1 MKLKYLLMGA
11 LVGVAFTACTSDD
24 EPTVNNGEKFVNGL
38 DKYVAVHFQM
48 PGNAT
53 TRTLDGFALASEDE
67 VAVDAATFMFFN
79 GENQVAAP
87 YSLTKKTD
95 DQGVEHLV
103 DAEGNTLDPWTDHA
117 EGETVDKTSSPVI
130 VMKNPSAYPTEL
142 VVLLNYDGAVS
153 QSMTLTQL
161 EAVVADYATGKQE
174 KGKFV
179 MSNSVYY
186 DASGNEIVGAP
197 VTSANIFEDPKDA
210 KNAPVEVYV
219 ERVLAK
225 VDLALSDNLKTNSG
239 NDDITITV
247 DGWWLGYENTQ
258 SYLVKNLSESYN
270 FGANIDATWWN
281 DAANFRSYWADAAE
295 YKVGNHKITDA
306 VAAGTSIY
314 TQENTAFMLT
324 NPDASKPEGPTVAV
338 VAATLKYKNAAVDL
352 FSFRGAV
359 YPEDGIIT
367 LMANSAVAHQYY
379 KEGTGGT
386 YVSLDPS
393 DFILEKDATAGES
406 YEAAVNLKL
415 VDGITTVYTITSV
428 NGNQTATE
436 VTAAEANAALAKYT
450 ETVEYWNGGRTY
462 YFIPIVQNSALKVNP
477 KDPKADPV
485 EYLGLYGVVRNHWYQ
500 LTINSIN
507 GLGTAVPDPD
517 EVIIPIIPEEKDYY
531 IAAEIN
537 ILQWKVVTQSV
548 DLGK

>member
-1 MKLKYLLMGA
+1 
-11 LVGVAFTACTSDD
+11 
-24 EPTVNNGEKFVNGL
+24 
-38 DKYVAVHFQM
+38 
-48 PGNAT
+48 
-53 TRTLDGFALASEDE
+53 
-67 VAVDAATFMFFN
+67 
-79 GENQVAAP
+79 
-87 YSLTKKTD
+87 
-95 DQGVEHLV
+95 
-103 DAEGNTLDPWTDHA
+103 
-117 EGETVDKTSSPVI
+117 
-130 VMKNPSAYPTEL
+130 
-142 VVLLNYDGAVS
+142 
-153 QSMTLTQL
+153 
-161 EAVVADYATGKQE
+161 
-174 KGKFV
+174 
-179 MSNSVYY
+179 
-186 DASGNEIVGAP
+186 
-197 VTSANIFEDPKDA
+197 
-210 KNAPVEVYV
+210 
-219 ERVLAK
+219 
-225 VDLALSDNLKTNSG
+225 
-239 NDDITITV
+239 
-247 DGWWLGYENTQ
+247 
-258 SYLVKNLSESYN
+258 
-270 FGANIDATWWN
+270 
-281 DAANFRSYWADAAE
+281 
-295 YKVGNHKITDA
+295 
-306 VAAGTSIY
+306 
-314 TQENTAFMLT
+314 
-324 NPDASKPEGPTVAV
+324 
-338 VAATLKYKNAAVDL
+338 
-352 FSFRGAV
+352 
-359 YPEDGIIT
+359 
-367 LMANSAVAHQYY
+367 MANSAVAHQYY

-500 LTINSIN
+500 LTVNSIN